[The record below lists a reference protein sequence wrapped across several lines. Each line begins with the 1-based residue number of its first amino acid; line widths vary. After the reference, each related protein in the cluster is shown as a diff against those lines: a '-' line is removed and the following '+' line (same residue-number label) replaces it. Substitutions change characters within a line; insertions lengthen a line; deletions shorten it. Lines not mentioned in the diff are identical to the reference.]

1 MCNLDYGP
9 QTPQAP
15 VPKISNLMQTHAD
28 DDDENLCKLMKT
40 ICKLMQVMIMMKKY
54 ANLWEQNANLCS
66 YDDDE
71 NEARLLFFG
80 ASWFNIDPNPK
91 DLNLN

>member
-28 DDDENLCKLMKT
+28 DDDKNLRKLMKT

-54 ANLWEQNANLCS
+54 ANLWEQNVNLCS

-80 ASWFNIDPNPK
+80 ASWFNIDPTPR